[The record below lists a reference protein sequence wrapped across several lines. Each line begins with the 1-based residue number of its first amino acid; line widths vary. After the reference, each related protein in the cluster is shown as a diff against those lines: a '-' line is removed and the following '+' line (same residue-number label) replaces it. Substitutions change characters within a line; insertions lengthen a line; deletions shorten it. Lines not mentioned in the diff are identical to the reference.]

1 MCYRNMAGPEASPTL
16 RVEMSDRASSANAAA
31 SNARSPKV
39 FFSVCYDEDGGRA
52 DVMYSA
58 WQARHQTVS
67 AVYLD
72 SRVSQPAKPL
82 GEDEVKRT
90 IRDAV
95 HQTTITCVLIGA
107 HTSGDRW
114 VRYEI
119 AQSVERRSGL
129 LAVRINSIAD
139 PKTQQRTVAG
149 WNPLAY
155 LGVGK
160 IRSGDYLLFENINGQ
175 WCRYQDH
182 PLALPKPPY
191 VPDMSPGYVQPLSVG
206 LHEYDYVAQN
216 GVENLD
222 QWIEH
227 AAAKAAIASK

>member
-1 MCYRNMAGPEASPTL
+1 
-16 RVEMSDRASSANAAA
+16 MSDRASAADGA
-31 SNARSPKV
+31 AGNARSPKV
-39 FFSVCYDEDGGRA
+39 FFSICYDEDGGRA

-95 HQTTITCVLIGA
+95 HQTTITCILIGA

-175 WCRYQDH
+175 WSRYQDH

-216 GVENLD
+216 GAENLD
-222 QWIEH
+222 QWIEQ

>member
-1 MCYRNMAGPEASPTL
+1 
-16 RVEMSDRASSANAAA
+16 MSDRASAADRAA

-39 FFSVCYDEDGGRA
+39 FFSICYDEDGGRA

-58 WQARHQTVS
+58 WRARHPTVS

-72 SRVSQPAKPL
+72 SRVSEPVKPL
-82 GEDEVKRT
+82 GEDEVKRA

-95 HQTTITCVLIGA
+95 HQTIVTCVLIGA
-107 HTSGDRW
+107 HTWGDRW

-160 IRSGDYLLFENINGQ
+160 IRSGDYLLFEKLMGNGAVTRIIRWRCQ
-175 WCRYQDH
+175 SRH
-182 PLALPKPPY
+182 
-191 VPDMSPGYVQPLSVG
+191 MSR
-206 LHEYDYVAQN
+206 
-216 GVENLD
+216 
-222 QWIEH
+222 I
-227 AAAKAAIASK
+227 